1 MPGWASRP
9 EDRGSSTPTSGKDV
23 RRFQLLQV
31 EQGRTTARYTHVATN
46 VIHITENTLHLIKN
60 IGVNLRDRA

>member
-1 MPGWASRP
+1 MTGRRP
-9 EDRGSSTPTSGKDV
+9 VLRIEGSSTPTSGQDG

-31 EQGRTTARYTHVATN
+31 EQGRTTARYTQVATN
-46 VIHITENTLHLIKN
+46 VIHITENTLHLIKD